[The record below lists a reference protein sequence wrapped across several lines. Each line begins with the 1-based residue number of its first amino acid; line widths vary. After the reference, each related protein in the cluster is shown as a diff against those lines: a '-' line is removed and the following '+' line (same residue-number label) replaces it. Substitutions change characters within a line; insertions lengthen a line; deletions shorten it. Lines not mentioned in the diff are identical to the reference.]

1 MTLLALLVGVMQPS
15 ILGDMA
21 PAVLSDTGAPMTSVG
36 RRCPYFAQRKRRG
49 VPHSPS
55 APYKLDVP
63 VLEPVPLFVMLPLDT
78 VDPHTNKLKD
88 PKTLRA
94 HLVELQRIGVEG
106 VMCDVWWGI
115 VEREGPGIYDW
126 EAYTDLV
133 EMVAE
138 VGLKLQAVMSFH
150 QCGGNIGD
158 ACTIPLPWWVLKVG
172 DDYPDIW
179 YTDAHLH
186 RNREYISLGADNAP
200 LFPLTMPGAE
210 PESAAAAEPPA
221 MRSPIDMYRDFMAS
235 FATTFAAYMPHIITE
250 AQVSMRP

>member
-1 MTLLALLVGVMQPS
+1 MASVAARMTLLALLVGVMQPS

-94 HLVELQRIGVEG
+94 HLVA
-106 VMCDVWWGI
+106 
-115 VEREGPGIYDW
+115 P
-126 EAYTDLV
+126 
-133 EMVAE
+133 
-138 VGLKLQAVMSFH
+138 
-150 QCGGNIGD
+150 
-158 ACTIPLPWWVLKVG
+158 CT
-172 DDYPDIW
+172 
-179 YTDAHLH
+179 
-186 RNREYISLGADNAP
+186 R
-200 LFPLTMPGAE
+200 
-210 PESAAAAEPPA
+210 
-221 MRSPIDMYRDFMAS
+221 
-235 FATTFAAYMPHIITE
+235 
-250 AQVSMRP
+250 